1 MSSGPDNRQIL
12 RQLEHL
18 CRAGLRRIAASIF
31 LRRNNAAREA
41 NGPGAYNF
49 LDALV
54 VGCKTNGPS
63 QCGSGH
69 NRLGLTATE
78 QQTHMS
84 LWVALASPLLLGFN
98 ITEPVSAWPKGTLEI
113 LTNPEVR
120 TIEPL
125 ARSSTTPLRAAKIV
139 HPKDVLRGRCWLSTR
154 MLWQSKAARSRTTSP

>member
-18 CRAGLRRIAASIF
+18 CASGAPIRIAASIF

-63 QCGSGH
+63 QCGSGV
-69 NRLGLTATE
+69 NRLGLTAKE

-120 TIEPL
+120 TIDP
-125 ARSSTTPLRAAKIV
+125 
-139 HPKDVLRGRCWLSTR
+139 C
-154 MLWQSKAARSRTTSP
+154 